1 MRVQLGFHPDITDIP
16 DTDRVFIQTE
26 RGEFNITEDN
36 DGIRIRVRNSLV
48 IIPRTNNS
56 ITMMDTIWKDAQ

>member
-48 IIPRTNNS
+48 IIPRTDTS
-56 ITMMDTIWKDAQ
+56 ITVIDAIWKET